1 MKINIKIGIIIAITA
16 IIIALFVLPWYG
28 LEKVGLFLGPF
39 LYLVFL
45 ITAGAIIIDSIIKFA
60 NKLVDALAKRQAVS
74 NEEINAKIELVM
86 QRMQVI
92 ENKVDK
98 INAILEKVSE

>member
-1 MKINIKIGIIIAITA
+1 MRINKIWILIVVVAIVVA
-16 IIIALFVLPWYG
+16 IMALKFGLTIWPFVY
-28 LEKVGLFLGPF
+28 FA
-39 LYLVFL
+39 FL
-45 ITAGAIIIDSIIKFA
+45 ITAGAIIIDGISKFA

-74 NEEINAKIELVM
+74 NEETNAKIELTM

-98 INAILEKVSE
+98 INTILEKVSE